1 MSRYEKLTQQPLV
14 VALAE
19 FRFSTILTMEAYVSS
34 FQEHLRKD
42 FPHFVPTETQEMVID
57 GKGVNIST
65 HESWLFLSS
74 NKKRAFKLDKD
85 RIIFMTSEYDGVE
98 DTWKNCKT
106 ALSFIEKKIKPS
118 ILLRVGLRYSNL
130 IIAKSENEDIDSYVD
145 SSICNSGQ
153 LCKIGEQIH
162 RSKETVLKTDVGLM
176 AVRSLCGNLNL
187 SAWPDL
193 SDPPVVINKYL
204 DPSKRIVLDI
214 DHFWQQEEQ
223 AVKFNIELI
232 HNKISSLHEKSREA
246 FWEITTDKGREVWK

>member
-19 FRFSTILTMEAYVSS
+19 FRFSTILKMETYVSA
-34 FQEHLRKD
+34 FQELLRKD
-42 FPHFVPTETQEMVID
+42 FPHFDPTQTQEMVVD
-57 GKGVNIST
+57 EKGFNIST

-85 RIIFMTSEYDGVE
+85 RIIFMTSEYDGFE
-98 DTWKNCKT
+98 DTWKDCKT
-106 ALSFIEKKIKPS
+106 ALNFIEKKIKPS
-118 ILLRVGLRYSNL
+118 LLLRVGLRYSNL
-130 IIAKSENEDIDSYVD
+130 IIAKNENEDIDSYVD
-145 SSICNSGQ
+145 SSICNSGK

-193 SDPPVVINKYL
+193 SDPPIVINKYL
-204 DPSKRIVLDI
+204 VPSKRIVLDI
-214 DHFWQQEEQ
+214 DHFWQPVEQ
-223 AVKFNIELI
+223 TVKFNVDLI
-232 HNKISSLHEKSREA
+232 HKEINSLHEKSREA
-246 FWEITTDKGREVWK
+246 FWEITTDIGREVWK